1 MLLTILA
8 LLPILGAVVVVFLNG
23 DVAKLVGMGFALST
37 LVLGV
42 TIAIMSFNGMGSLAI
57 SVPWIQ
63 PIGAYFAL
71 DMMPMDA
78 VLVILTVILLPV
90 VLLAEW
96 NIDRRDDIRG
106 TAGGFFSLALL
117 MTGLA
122 LFVFLAGDLL
132 LFYLAF
138 EATLIPIYFMI
149 GRFGGVGRERA
160 ANKFLIY
167 SLAGGLVL
175 LVGVVGLY
183 AVSVSQGAP
192 SLLIGD
198 LGSLEMSATTA
209 NWLFVAVFFAFAV
222 KAPLVGLHSWLP
234 DTAAAA
240 TPGTSTLLVG
250 VLDKIGTFG
259 IIKICLVVFPESMQ
273 WAAPV
278 VLIWAIVSMF
288 FGALMAINATDLLRL
303 VSYTSISHF
312 GIMVFGIFA
321 LTTQSM
327 TGSIFYMLN
336 HGFSTAALFLMVGFL
351 VARRGTSDIHAFGGV
366 QKVAPLTA
374 GFLLM
379 SGLSALALPGMSSFV
394 SEFLV
399 MAGSF
404 QRHPILTAILVL
416 GVVLAAVYVLRMYKT
431 TMTGPVTEAT
441 EQHFSKD
448 LSWRERSAV
457 FPLIV
462 LLLVLGFVPKPALT
476 IIDEASAGFLSVA
489 GVTDPTPQLKEG
501 GR

>member
-8 LLPILGAVVVVFLNG
+8 LLPIVGAICVAFLKG
-23 DVAKLVGMGFALST
+23 QTAKIARLGFALTT
-37 LVLGV
+37 LVVGV
-42 TIAIMSFNGMGSLAI
+42 LAAVTSITGTAALAI
-57 SVPWIQ
+57 SQPWIR
-63 PIGAYFAL
+63 PIGAFYAL

-78 VLVILTVILLPV
+78 VLVLLTVILVPV

-96 NIDRRDDIRG
+96 NIDERDDIRG
-106 TAGGFFSLALL
+106 TAAGFFSLALL
-117 MTGLA
+117 MEGLA

-149 GRFGGVGRERA
+149 GRYGGKGRRRA
-160 ANKFLIY
+160 AIKFLLY

-175 LVGVVGLY
+175 LVGIAGLY
-183 AVSVSQGAP
+183 AQSVSQGQP
-192 SLLIGD
+192 SMLIRDLGD
-198 LGSLEMSATTA
+198 LQMAPA
-209 NWLFVAVFFAFAV
+209 VAHWLFIAVFFAFAV

-259 IIKICLVVFPESMQ
+259 IIKLCLVIFPESVR

-278 VLIWAIVSMF
+278 VIVWAVVSMF
-288 FGALMAINATDLLRL
+288 YGALMALQSTDMLRL

-312 GIMVFGIFA
+312 GFMVVGIFA

-336 HGFSTAALFLMVGFL
+336 HGLSTAALFLVVGFL
-351 VARRGTSDIHAFGGV
+351 VARRGSQDIHDFGGV
-366 QKVAPLTA
+366 QKVAPVMA
-374 GFLLM
+374 GFLLL

-404 QRHPILTAILVL
+404 QQYPVHVAFLVV
-416 GVVLAAVYVLRMYKT
+416 GMVLAASYVLRMYKVS
-431 TMTGPVTEAT
+431 MTGPVTPQVE
-441 EQHFSKD
+441 EHVSRD
-448 LSWRERSAV
+448 LSLRERAAV

-462 LLLVLGFVPKPALT
+462 LLLVLGFVPKPALE
-476 IIDEASAGFLSVA
+476 IIDEASTGFLASA
-489 GVTDPTPQLKEG
+489 GITDPAPQLKEG

>member
-8 LLPILGAVVVVFLNG
+8 LLPILGAAVVVLLKG
-23 DVAKLVGMGFALST
+23 DVAKLVGMGFALTT
-37 LVLGV
+37 LVVGMTTAILSLGNSM
-42 TIAIMSFNGMGSLAI
+42 ALAI
-57 SVPWIQ
+57 SVPWIR
-63 PIGAYFAL
+63 PIGAYYAL
-71 DMMPMDA
+71 NMMPMDA
-78 VLVILTVILLPV
+78 ILVILTV
-90 VLLAEW
+90 VLVPLVFLAEW
-96 NIDRRDDIRG
+96 HVDEREDVRG
-106 TAGGFFSLALL
+106 SAKGFFALALL
-117 MTGLA
+117 MEGLA
-122 LFVFLAGDLL
+122 LYVFLAGDLL

-149 GRFGGVGRERA
+149 GRFGGKGRKRA
-160 ANKFLIY
+160 AMKFLLF

-175 LVGVVGLY
+175 LVGLAGLY
-183 AVSVSQGAP
+183 AASVSQGKPSMLITDLAGLELAP
-192 SLLIGD
+192 
-198 LGSLEMSATTA
+198 ATA

-234 DTAAAA
+234 DAAAAA

-259 IIKICLVVFPESMQ
+259 IIKICLVIFPGSMQ

-278 VLIWAIVSMF
+278 VLIWAIVSML
-288 FGALMAINATDLLRL
+288 FGALMAIQATDMLRL

-312 GIMVFGIFA
+312 GFMVFGIFA

-336 HGFSTAALFLMVGFL
+336 HGFSTAALFLVVGFL
-351 VARRGTSDIHAFGGV
+351 ISRRGTADIHAFGGV
-366 QKVAPLTA
+366 QKVAPVLA
-374 GFLLM
+374 GFFLL

-399 MAGSF
+399 MAGSW
-404 QRHPILTAILVL
+404 QRHPALTACLVI
-416 GVVLAAVYVLRMYKT
+416 GMVLAATYVLRMYKI
-431 TMTGPVTEAT
+431 TMTGPVTEQVQ
-441 EQHFSKD
+441 EHVSKD
-448 LSWRERSAV
+448 LSLREKAAV

-462 LLLVLGFVPKPALT
+462 LLLVLGFFPKPALQA
-476 IIDEASAGFLSVA
+476 IDEASTGFLSVA
-489 GVTDPTPQLKEG
+489 GITDPTPQLKEG

>member
-8 LLPILGAVVVVFLNG
+8 LLPICGSAVVAFLKG
-23 DVAKLVGMGFALST
+23 KTAKLVGLGFALST
-37 LVLGV
+37 LLLGATTVVLALSKV
-42 TIAIMSFNGMGSLAI
+42 TSLAV
-57 SVPWIQ
+57 SVPWIK
-63 PIGAYFAL
+63 PIGAYYAL

-78 VLVILTVILLPV
+78 VLVLLSVILLPV

-96 NIDRRDDIRG
+96 RIDDREDIRG
-106 TAGGFFSLALL
+106 SAAGFFSLALL
-117 MTGLA
+117 MQGLA

-149 GRFGGVGRERA
+149 GRYGGEGRKRA
-160 ANKFLIY
+160 AMKFLLY

-175 LVGVVGLY
+175 MVGVVGLY
-183 AVSVSQGAP
+183 VVSAGSGSP
-192 SLLIGD
+192 SLLIVD
-198 LGSLEMSATTA
+198 LAALAMPASTA
-209 NWLFVAVFFAFAV
+209 NWLFVAVFIAFAV
-222 KAPLVGLHSWLP
+222 KAPLIGVHSWLP
-234 DTAAAA
+234 DTASAA

-259 IIKICLVVFPESMQ
+259 LIKIALVIFPASMA

-278 VLIWAIVSMF
+278 VLVWAVVSMF
-288 FGALMAINATDLLRL
+288 FGALLALRSTDMLRL

-312 GIMVFGIFA
+312 GFMVLGIFA
-321 LTTQSM
+321 LTSQSM

-336 HGFSTAALFLMVGFL
+336 HGFSTAAMFLMVGFL
-351 VARRGTSDIHAFGGV
+351 VARRGSSDIAAFGGV
-366 QKVAPLTA
+366 QKVAPVLA
-374 GFLLM
+374 GFFLL

-399 MAGSF
+399 MAGTF
-404 QRHPILTAILVL
+404 QRYPIHTAVIAL
-416 GVVLAAVYVLRMYKT
+416 GMVLAAVYVLRLYKT
-431 TMTGPVTEAT
+431 TMTGPVTEQVSEHVT
-441 EQHFSKD
+441 KD
-448 LSWRERSAV
+448 LSLRERAAV

-462 LLLVLGFVPKPALT
+462 LLLVLGFFPKPALQV
-476 IIDEASAGFLSVA
+476 IDEASQGFLSLA